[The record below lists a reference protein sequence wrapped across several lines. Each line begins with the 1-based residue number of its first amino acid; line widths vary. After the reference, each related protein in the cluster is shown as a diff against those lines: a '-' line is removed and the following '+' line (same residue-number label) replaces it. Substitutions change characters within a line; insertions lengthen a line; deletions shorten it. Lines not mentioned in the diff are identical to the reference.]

1 MTLHGSGAEIGV
13 RELHDRLSEYLQ
25 QVEAGG
31 EVVVTRRGK
40 RIARLTA
47 ITATDPLEDLVRRG
61 IVTLP
66 ERPRRATGPQV
77 ETSGSVSDLVGD
89 QRR

>member
-1 MTLHGSGAEIGV
+1 MTLHGSESEIGV
-13 RELHDRLSEYLQ
+13 RELHDKLSEYLQ

-47 ITATDPLEDLVRRG
+47 IVATDPLEDLVRRG
-61 IVTLP
+61 LVTP
-66 ERPRRATGPQV
+66 PDQPRRAKDPQV
-77 ETSGSVSDLVGD
+77 EGHGSVSDLVGE